1 MDKRINQI
9 ASVTFF
15 LCYLGVFSQSSKIE
29 YYTFTKNTIDTT
41 GIRSYLIF
49 DEKKSIFI
57 WKSISQK
64 KQTSKN
70 VTDEGAIKVRK
81 IFNDTIGTRVL
92 NEYNSDTLIINE
104 PLLDEN
110 YTVVD
115 HKTKKNWELYNDFKV
130 IAGFKCQKAITTF
143 RGRTFIAWF
152 TPKIPVS
159 TGPWKLN
166 GLPGII
172 LEAYDEEK
180 KVNFLFKSYTATIKK
195 GKESE
200 IVISEKPP
208 IGIEK
213 FVSIKDNLH
222 EKLIKKTLSKLPR
235 GTRVV
240 NFKEIPRKGIELAY
254 EWEQN

>member
-1 MDKRINQI
+1 MFTQINQI
-9 ASVTFF
+9 ASIILF
-15 LCYLGVFSQSSKIE
+15 LSCNIVFAQSSKIE
-29 YYTFTKNTIDTT
+29 YYTFTKNTVDTT

-49 DEKKSIFI
+49 DENKSIFI
-57 WKSISQK
+57 WKSVNQDK
-64 KQTSKN
+64 YTSKN
-70 VTDEGAIKVRK
+70 VTEEGDIKVRK
-81 IFNDTIGTRVL
+81 VFNDTIGTRVL
-92 NEYNSDTLIINE
+92 NEYKSDSLILNE

-115 HKTKKNWELYNDFKV
+115 PKTIKNWELHNDFKV
-130 IAGFKCQKAITTF
+130 IAGFNCQKAITAF

-180 KVNFLFKSYTATIKK
+180 KVNFLFKSYTARIKK
-195 GKESE
+195 TKESE
-200 IVISEKPP
+200 IVIGEKSP
-208 IGIEK
+208 IYIEK
-213 FVSIKDNLH
+213 FVSLKDNLH
-222 EKLIKKTLSKLPR
+222 KKLIKKTLSKLPR

-240 NFKEIPRKGIELAY
+240 DFKEIPRKGIELKY
-254 EWEQN
+254 EWEP